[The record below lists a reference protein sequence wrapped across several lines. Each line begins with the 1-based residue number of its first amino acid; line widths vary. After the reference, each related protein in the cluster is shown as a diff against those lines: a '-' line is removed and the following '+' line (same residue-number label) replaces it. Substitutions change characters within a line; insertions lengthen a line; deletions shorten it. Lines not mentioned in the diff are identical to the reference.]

1 MKMYFAVEYFMKL
14 TGNVQIYSYSA
25 ENHAYYLVKFV
36 KTGELEVIPCTWRY
50 SDTEC
55 YFPTHLKNEEE
66 RLEKVKNCVPPV
78 PKRNFKK
85 YPVKYIYGTGTERT
99 YARRSHL
106 CIAITIKFL
115 IYRNLRSSVT
125 TVDSTDSRE
134 SGRQRRRHPKVP
146 AQNEDRQEKGKQG
159 KRLRIDGRRGQALLA
174 TVSKVHRRGSRK

>member
-1 MKMYFAVEYFMKL
+1 MRKMSNKHVFGSKL
-14 TGNVQIYSYSA
+14 FILIY
-25 ENHAYYLVKFV
+25 EKRTILQLLCGKPCLLLV

-99 YARRSHL
+99 YARR
-106 CIAITIKFL
+106 
-115 IYRNLRSSVT
+115 
-125 TVDSTDSRE
+125 
-134 SGRQRRRHPKVP
+134 
-146 AQNEDRQEKGKQG
+146 
-159 KRLRIDGRRGQALLA
+159 
-174 TVSKVHRRGSRK
+174 